1 MDKKYFES
9 SEFYSKKYNNFS
21 TIIII
26 PTILLLLVVLIFSF
40 FAKREIAIDG
50 TGSIEPSQKIPIIQ
64 STSTNHIKKNY
75 LSEGK
80 KVHKRETLLT
90 YNSSVDQYKTKYFS
104 KRKRELEMQVESLKK
119 LKRGILGNKNVFK
132 SDDNFGYSHIL
143 KYYLAQRQ
151 QISIENNQKTENRK
165 INENYDISQINN
177 AKLESLQM
185 QELEKIDQEQI
196 EIEEKVQDLGLNL
209 NELNSA
215 SKQYKIKAPKSG
227 ILHIDEKYKNAEYI
241 PAGSQIAEI
250 YPNLKYQRYVKIISY
265 ISVSD
270 ISSVKKGQKVRLKV
284 TRDVPKPI
292 IITGTIKNISVT
304 PIILDKSR
312 AYLITSMAK
321 VSESTKKLIKYG
333 MVGATTII
341 TGEKTFFDYYKDKLF
356 NKS

>member
-50 TGSIEPSQKIPIIQ
+50 TGSIEPNQQVPIIQ
-64 STSTNHIKKNY
+64 STSTNYIKENY
-75 LSEGK
+75 LNEGK
-80 KVHKRETLLT
+80 QVHKRETLLT
-90 YNSSVDQYKTKYFS
+90 YNSTIDQHKVRYYS
-104 KRKRELEMQVESLKK
+104 KRKRELEIQVENLKK
-119 LKRGILGNKNVFK
+119 LKNGILGNKNVFK
-132 SDDNFGYSHIL
+132 KDDNFGYSHML
-143 KYYLAQRQ
+143 KHYLAQRM
-151 QISIENNQKTENRK
+151 QILIENRK
-165 INENYDISQINN
+165 INKNYDISQINN
-177 AKLESLQM
+177 AKLKSLQM
-185 QELEKIDQEQI
+185 QELEKTDQEQI
-196 EIEEKVQDLGLNL
+196 EIEQKIQDLGLNL
-209 NELNSA
+209 NELNST

-227 ILHIDEKYKNAEYI
+227 ILHINEKYKNAEYI

-321 VSESTKKLIKYG
+321 VSESTKKLLKYG
-333 MVGATTII
+333 MVGSTTII
-341 TGEKTFFDYYKDKLF
+341 TGEKTFFNYYKDKLF
-356 NKS
+356 NKT